1 MKYLMRTSYEYN
13 KESKKNKLL
22 FTSIIFILFILNVN
36 VLCCYIL
43 NTIPN
48 KIMESNFDFLT
59 VNICRSNV
67 IDNEESFIKLE
78 KVEKLN
84 KQEITSLSRYIG
96 EFDYCESID
105 PILNNIIIKNK
116 DDEIN
121 AKIIPVF
128 PNDFI
133 EQKINFMDLDWN
145 EVVANENFTTKYNSE
160 RLTINFEATF
170 NIDGIFEFVS
180 FNSELDI
187 ISSYKDLS
195 YDGAPYLYM
204 NVLKFNSYLDS
215 LILENI
221 SSNKNEHYSLLDA
234 IKDDVGGEI
243 FNSYNY
249 IIGVKHYE
257 NFYELLDIAES
268 NNIELSSNPLFT
280 YQSNKSTFELINMV
294 SKIFLYINLFS
305 IILIFVIQSY
315 IIVLN
320 KGKDIGYVLSIGMQN
335 SDAYII
341 TFEPIYKELIKAIL
355 FDASIFIIL
364 YFLFSMVFPL
374 STFCNFIIYIF
385 YVLSSFIVISL
396 FIILITSICFTILV
410 NKKITNLLREE

>member
-1 MKYLMRTSYEYN
+1 MKYLMRTSLEYN

-22 FTSIIFILFILNVN
+22 FISIIFILFILVVN

-43 NTIPN
+43 NAIPN

-59 VNICRSNV
+59 VNVCRSNV
-67 IDNEESFIKLE
+67 IDNEESLIKLE

-84 KQEITSLSRYIG
+84 KQEITSLERYIG

-116 DDEIN
+116 NEEIN
-121 AKIIPVF
+121 ATIIPVF

-305 IILIFVIQSY
+305 IILIFIIQSY

-364 YFLFSMVFPL
+364 YFLFSMVFPF
-374 STFCNFIIYIF
+374 STFCNFIIFIL

-396 FIILITSICFTILV
+396 IIILITSISFTILV

>member
-1 MKYLMRTSYEYN
+1 MKYLMRTSLEYN
-13 KESKKNKLL
+13 KESKGNKLL
-22 FTSIIFILFILNVN
+22 FISIIFILFILVVN

-43 NTIPN
+43 NAIPN

-59 VNICRSNV
+59 VNVCRSNV
-67 IDNEESFIKLE
+67 IDNEESLIKLE

-128 PNDFI
+128 PNNFI

-268 NNIELSSNPLFT
+268 NNIELSSNPLFA

-305 IILIFVIQSY
+305 IILIFIIQSY

-320 KGKDIGYVLSIGMQN
+320 KGKDIGYILSIGMQN

-364 YFLFSMVFPL
+364 YFLFSIVFPF
-374 STFCNFIIYIF
+374 STFCNFITFIL

-396 FIILITSICFTILV
+396 IIILITSISFTILV
-410 NKKITNLLREE
+410 SKKITNLLREE

>member
-13 KESKKNKLL
+13 KESKQNKLL
-22 FTSIIFILFILNVN
+22 FISIIFILFILIVN

-43 NTIPN
+43 NAIPN

-59 VNICRSNV
+59 VNVCRSNV
-67 IDNEESFIKLE
+67 IDNEESLIKLE

-180 FNSELDI
+180 FNSELYI
-187 ISSYKDLS
+187 ISSHKDLS
-195 YDGAPYLYM
+195 Y
-204 NVLKFNSYLDS
+204 
-215 LILENI
+215 
-221 SSNKNEHYSLLDA
+221 
-234 IKDDVGGEI
+234 
-243 FNSYNY
+243 
-249 IIGVKHYE
+249 
-257 NFYELLDIAES
+257 
-268 NNIELSSNPLFT
+268 
-280 YQSNKSTFELINMV
+280 
-294 SKIFLYINLFS
+294 
-305 IILIFVIQSY
+305 
-315 IIVLN
+315 
-320 KGKDIGYVLSIGMQN
+320 
-335 SDAYII
+335 
-341 TFEPIYKELIKAIL
+341 
-355 FDASIFIIL
+355 
-364 YFLFSMVFPL
+364 
-374 STFCNFIIYIF
+374 
-385 YVLSSFIVISL
+385 
-396 FIILITSICFTILV
+396 
-410 NKKITNLLREE
+410 

>member
-1 MKYLMRTSYEYN
+1 MKYLMRTSLEYN
-13 KESKKNKLL
+13 KESKENKLL
-22 FTSIIFILFILNVN
+22 FISIIFILFILIVN

-59 VNICRSNV
+59 VNVCRSNV
-67 IDNEESFIKLE
+67 IDNEGSLIKLE

-187 ISSYKDLS
+187 ISSHKDLS

-234 IKDDVGGEI
+234 IKADVSGEI

-305 IILIFVIQSY
+305 IILIFIIQSY

-320 KGKDIGYVLSIGMQN
+320 KGKDIGYILSIGMQN

-364 YFLFSMVFPL
+364 YFLFSMVFPF
-374 STFCNFIIYIF
+374 STFCNFIIFIL
-385 YVLSSFIVISL
+385 YVFSSFIVISL
-396 FIILITSICFTILV
+396 IIILITSISFTILV

>member
-22 FTSIIFILFILNVN
+22 FISIIFILFILNVN

-43 NTIPN
+43 NAIPN

-59 VNICRSNV
+59 VNVCRSNV
-67 IDNEESFIKLE
+67 IDNEESLIKLE

-116 DDEIN
+116 NEEIN

-305 IILIFVIQSY
+305 IILIFIIQSY

-364 YFLFSMVFPL
+364 YFLFSIVFPF
-374 STFCNFIIYIF
+374 STFCNFIIFIL

-396 FIILITSICFTILV
+396 IIILITSISFTILV